1 MRRVMAGLALLQLS
15 LGLATVGAA
24 PQKCTYG
31 PSYWCRDLG
40 SATECSAVQHCAQTV
55 WNKPTANNQLCD
67 TCKEVVTVVR
77 DMMLGSA
84 TEAQLKAYL
93 ESACSMM
100 SDPGLIS
107 ECRKL
112 VDNYLDNVLDMLK
125 HQMDPSVVCTAL
137 TVCKT
142 QQSVNEHR
150 ISTNDIP
157 VPEVPILEMLE
168 EKLKKGNG
176 DVCHDCVAFLKD
188 VQDLIKKNR
197 SYADALIDAVSKQC
211 DMLGP
216 DMSDV
221 CKQYVSAYA
230 DQIVQMFM
238 GSSPEV
244 LCSGVGICSKAK
256 HSPLLSL
263 TPALS
268 IKQSRVPSSLK
279 GGPNCVICEFVMEKL
294 DELIGN
300 NKSEAKI
307 VKDLELVCSHLP
319 STIGGEC
326 KEFVDTYGRAAIEL
340 LVQELDAGTVCT
352 FLGLCKSEARRLA
365 LARVMPAKLD
375 GGTFCEACKMLVSY
389 LDSILGQNATKE
401 QIEQALETV
410 CSFLP
415 DAFQQQCD
423 SLVEQYGELL
433 VQLLEQAL
441 DPDFVCNKLGACIAA
456 RHVTPLGLEECTWGP
471 SFWCQ
476 SKENAQRCSAEEHC
490 KRHVWN

>member
-1 MRRVMAGLALLQLS
+1 MVGLAVLLS
-15 LGLATVGAA
+15 LGLSEFGGAGVNAA

-31 PSYWCRDLG
+31 PSYWCRDLR

-100 SDPGLIS
+100 SDPGLS
-107 ECRKL
+107 FRVPEVGGQLPGQCFGHAQAS
-112 VDNYLDNVLDMLK
+112 DG
-125 HQMDPSVVCTAL
+125 PSVVCTAL
-137 TVCKT
+137 NICKT

-230 DQIVQMFM
+230 DQMVQMFM

-244 LCSGVGICSKAK
+244 LCGGVGVCSKAK

-268 IKQSRVPSSLK
+268 IKQSRVPSLK

-294 DELIGN
+294 EELIGN
-300 NKSEAKI
+300 NKSEAAI

-319 STIGGEC
+319 STIASEC

-352 FLGLCKSEARRLA
+352 FLGLCKSEARQLA
-365 LARVMPAKLD
+365 LARVMPAKLA
-375 GGTFCEACKMLVSY
+375 GGTFCEACKLLVSY
-389 LDSILGQNATKE
+389 LDSMLGQNATKE

-456 RHVTPLGLEECTWGP
+456 RHATPLGLEECTWGP

>member
-1 MRRVMAGLALLQLS
+1 KSSAYIWVLIACLLVS
-15 LGLATVGAA
+15 MFYFYIIVFK
-24 PQKCTYG
+24 KCTYG

-125 HQMDPSVVCTAL
+125 HQMQDPSVVCTAL

-168 EKLKKGNG
+168 EKLK
-176 DVCHDCVAFLKD
+176 VCVGCCTRYWGAPRSKVAIERGTATCVHDCVAFLKD

-263 TPALS
+263 TPA
-268 IKQSRVPSSLK
+268 
-279 GGPNCVICEFVMEKL
+279 
-294 DELIGN
+294 
-300 NKSEAKI
+300 
-307 VKDLELVCSHLP
+307 
-319 STIGGEC
+319 
-326 KEFVDTYGRAAIEL
+326 
-340 LVQELDAGTVCT
+340 
-352 FLGLCKSEARRLA
+352 
-365 LARVMPAKLD
+365 
-375 GGTFCEACKMLVSY
+375 
-389 LDSILGQNATKE
+389 
-401 QIEQALETV
+401 
-410 CSFLP
+410 
-415 DAFQQQCD
+415 
-423 SLVEQYGELL
+423 
-433 VQLLEQAL
+433 
-441 DPDFVCNKLGACIAA
+441 
-456 RHVTPLGLEECTWGP
+456 
-471 SFWCQ
+471 
-476 SKENAQRCSAEEHC
+476 
-490 KRHVWN
+490 

>member
-1 MRRVMAGLALLQLS
+1 MRRVMVGLAVLLQLS
-15 LGLATVGAA
+15 LGLAGINAA

-31 PSYWCRDLG
+31 PSYWCRDLR

-107 ECRKL
+107 ECQKL

-137 TVCKT
+137 NICKT

-230 DQIVQMFM
+230 DQMVQMFM
-238 GSSPEV
+238 GSP
-244 LCSGVGICSKAK
+244 
-256 HSPLLSL
+256 
-263 TPALS
+263 
-268 IKQSRVPSSLK
+268 SRVPSLK

-294 DELIGN
+294 EELIGN
-300 NKSEAKI
+300 NKSEAAI

-319 STIGGEC
+319 STIASEC

-352 FLGLCKSEARRLA
+352 FLGLCKSEARQLA
-365 LARVMPAKLD
+365 LARVMPAKLA
-375 GGTFCEACKMLVSY
+375 GGTFCEACKLLVSY
-389 LDSILGQNATKE
+389 LDSMLGQNATKE

-423 SLVEQYGELL
+423 SLVDQYGELL

-456 RHVTPLGLEECTWGP
+456 RHATPLGLEECTWGP